1 MQECPKCRNLK
12 IHLENLKCGLEM
24 EKLEVFTKEFTA
36 EERDKRLEIILQL
49 MEELDLAQHAYLEHR
64 KDHREPTR

>member
-1 MQECPKCRNLK
+1 
-12 IHLENLKCGLEM
+12 M

-49 MEELDLAQHAYLEHR
+49 MEELDLA
-64 KDHREPTR
+64 